1 MLLKSY
7 FSHLIYFLFIL
18 IFNLCSNLSFETASS
33 ISNKLI
39 GIYIVDLSY
48 ILFLLKHLPIF
59 YVNCYILYLGSRNTT
74 VSQNLVSTPS
84 YKHLTLNI
92 IYMLLSF
99 S

>member
-1 MLLKSY
+1 M
-7 FSHLIYFLFIL
+7 
-18 IFNLCSNLSFETASS
+18 CSNLSFDTAS

-48 ILFLLKHLPIF
+48 ILFLLKPLPIF